1 MGGVHWSLRTAS
13 DCNARRL
20 HNGRRPLVAAHRKR
34 LQRANLT
41 FHELSAFAVT
51 FINDENVGD
60 LHDSGFDGLH
70 IVAHA
75 GDEDHNGDIGH
86 AHYVNF
92 ILADANGFNHDEVA
106 AGGVEHSGY
115 VGGCASQ
122 SAERAARSHAADVN
136 AGIGKMLLHAD
147 AVAQN
152 RSACVRAGGIDS
164 NDADRAVFFAVMPR
178 QLVDQSALAGAGSAG
193 HTQNA
198 RVAGVGEKSFQQIGP
213 SGSAILDRTDDTG
226 QRTRIAIPV

>member
-1 MGGVHWSLRTAS
+1 
-13 DCNARRL
+13 ARDRL

-115 VGGCASQ
+115 VGGCDLIMIETVVVGQDEIDEVAAGGVEHSGYVGGCASQ
-122 SAERAARSHAADVN
+122 SA
-136 AGIGKMLLHAD
+136 
-147 AVAQN
+147 
-152 RSACVRAGGIDS
+152 
-164 NDADRAVFFAVMPR
+164 
-178 QLVDQSALAGAGSAG
+178 
-193 HTQNA
+193 
-198 RVAGVGEKSFQQIGP
+198 
-213 SGSAILDRTDDTG
+213 
-226 QRTRIAIPV
+226 